1 LGGPISYE
9 QLINQI
15 TDRYEALGRRSRDIA
30 RYVVQ
35 NPNEIALN
43 SAKGIAERIGVEAS
57 SLVRFAQGFG
67 YSGFA
72 EMQRIFQSRLLTAAP
87 GYAERLEALKRELGG
102 DRSETMTGLLRDLAI
117 HDIASLQRLTD
128 TVTERELQT
137 AARLLARA
145 PTVHVLGQMRS
156 FPVAAYLRYLLTR
169 LRRDVRLIDGAGGLA
184 TEQAYTVERTHVL
197 VAVSFRYYARE
208 VVDIAEALAARGVPI
223 IAITDSQ
230 MSPITKHAA
239 ASFIVT
245 EAENHFTRS
254 LAAPICLAQ
263 ALVIAMAREI
273 RPDVPVAKLG
283 ADSLTQSAG
292 AVTPERKREPRRR
305 QQAHKMQ

>member
-1 LGGPISYE
+1 MSGPISYE
-9 QLINQI
+9 QLINEI
-15 TDRYEALGRRSRDIA
+15 TDRYDALGRRSRDIA

-43 SAKGIAERIGVEAS
+43 SAKGIAEKIGVEAS

-72 EMQRIFQSRLLTAAP
+72 EMQRIFQSRLVTAAP
-87 GYAERLEALKRELGG
+87 GYAERLDALKRELGG
-102 DRSETMTGLLRDLAI
+102 DNSDSMVGLLRDLAI

-128 TVTERELQT
+128 TVSEKDLQT

-145 PTVHVLGQMRS
+145 PTVHVIGQMRS
-156 FPVAAYLRYLLTR
+156 YPVAAYLRYLLTR

-184 TEQAYTVERTHVL
+184 TEQSHTVDRSHVL

-208 VVDIAEALAARGVPI
+208 VVDIVEALAARDVPI
-223 IAITDSQ
+223 IAITDSR
-230 MSPITKHAA
+230 MSPITKHADA
-239 ASFIVT
+239 TFVVT

-263 ALVIAMAREI
+263 AIVIAMAREI
-273 RPDVPVAKLG
+273 RPDIT
-283 ADSLTQSAG
+283 ADTLTHDALAAG
-292 AVTPERKREPRRR
+292 PAADKS
-305 QQAHKMQ
+305 

>member
-1 LGGPISYE
+1 MSGPISYE
-9 QLINQI
+9 QLINEI
-15 TDRYEALGRRSRDIA
+15 TDRYDALGRRSRDIA

-43 SAKGIAERIGVEAS
+43 SAKAIAEKIGVEAS

-72 EMQRIFQSRLLTAAP
+72 EMQRIFQSRLVTAAP
-87 GYAERLEALKRELGG
+87 GYAERLDALKRELGG
-102 DRSETMTGLLRDLAI
+102 DNSDSMVGMLRDLAI

-128 TVTERELQT
+128 TVSEKDLQT

-145 PTVHVLGQMRS
+145 PTVHVIGQMRS
-156 FPVAAYLRYLLTR
+156 YPVAAYLRYLLTR

-184 TEQAYTVERTHVL
+184 TEQSHTVDRSHVL

-208 VVDIAEALAARGVPI
+208 VVDIVEALAGRDVPI
-223 IAITDSQ
+223 IAITDSR
-230 MSPITKHAA
+230 MSPITKHADA
-239 ASFIVT
+239 TFVVT

-273 RPDVPVAKLG
+273 RPDITV
-283 ADSLTQSAG
+283 DTLTHDALAAG
-292 AVTPERKREPRRR
+292 PAPDKN
-305 QQAHKMQ
+305 

>member
-1 LGGPISYE
+1 MSGPISYE
-9 QLINQI
+9 QLINEI
-15 TDRYEALGRRSRDIA
+15 TDRYESLGRRSRDIA

-35 NPNEIALN
+35 NPNEIALR
-43 SAKGIAERIGVEAS
+43 SAKAVAERIGVEAS

-67 YSGFA
+67 YTGFA
-72 EMQRIFQSRLLTAAP
+72 EMQRVFQSRLVTGAP
-87 GYAERLEALKRELGG
+87 GYAERLAALKRELGG
-102 DRSETMTGLLRDLAI
+102 DRSETMTGLLHDLAI
-117 HDIASLQRLTD
+117 RDIASLQRLTD
-128 TVTERELQT
+128 TVSERDLQT

-145 PTVHVLGQMRS
+145 PTVHVLGQLRS

-184 TEQAYTVERTHVL
+184 TEQAHTVARNHVL

-208 VVDIAEALAARGVPI
+208 VVDIVEALAEREVPV

-230 MSPITKHAA
+230 LSPITKHAA
-239 ASFIVT
+239 AAFIVT
-245 EAENHFTRS
+245 EAENQFTRS

-273 RPDVPVAKLG
+273 RPDVAVEKLT
-283 ADSLTQSAG
+283 AESLAG
-292 AVTPERKREPRRR
+292 RAGRPAPPRKPEPRRR
-305 QQAHKMQ
+305 PAAAKLQ

>member
-1 LGGPISYE
+1 MSGPISYE

-43 SAKGIAERIGVEAS
+43 SAKGIAERIGAEAS
-57 SLVRFAQGFG
+57 SLVRFAQAFG

-102 DRSETMTGLLRDLAI
+102 DRSETMSGLLRDLAI

-128 TVTERELQT
+128 TVAEADLQT
-137 AARLLARA
+137 AARLLAHA
-145 PTVHVLGQMRS
+145 PTVHVIGQMRS

-184 TEQAYTVERTHVL
+184 TEQAYTVDPSHVL

-208 VVDIAEALAARGVPI
+208 VVAIVEALAERDVPI
-223 IAITDSQ
+223 IAITDSR
-230 MSPITKHAA
+230 MSPITKHAE
-239 ASFIVT
+239 ASFVVT

-273 RPDVPVAKLG
+273 RPDIAVEKLG
-283 ADSLTQSAG
+283 ADSLTETAG
-292 AVTPERKREPRRR
+292 AAAPERKRDLRRRR
-305 QQAHKMQ
+305 QA

>member
-1 LGGPISYE
+1 MAGPISYE
-9 QLINQI
+9 QLINEI

-43 SAKGIAERIGVEAS
+43 SAKGIAERVGVEAS

-72 EMQRIFQSRLLTAAP
+72 EMQRVFQSRLVTAAP

-102 DRSETMTGLLRDLAI
+102 DSAPTMTGLLRDLAI
-117 HDIASLQRLTD
+117 HDIVSLQRLTD
-128 TVTERELQT
+128 TVAERDLQA
-137 AARLLARA
+137 AARLLAQA
-145 PTVHVLGQMRS
+145 PTVHVIGQLRS
-156 FPVAAYLRYLLTR
+156 YPVAAYLRYLLTR

-184 TEQAYTVERTHVL
+184 TEQAYTVEPDHVL

-208 VVDIAEALAARGVPI
+208 VVDIVEALAGRGVPI

-239 ASFIVT
+239 AAFVVT

-273 RPDVPVAKLG
+273 RPDVAVENLT
-283 ADSLTQSAG
+283 ADSLARVPDAPTA
-292 AVTPERKREPRRR
+292 ARTPEPRRR
-305 QQAHKMQ
+305 RSARTQ

>member
-1 LGGPISYE
+1 MSGPISYE
-9 QLINQI
+9 QLINEI
-15 TDRYEALGRRSRDIA
+15 TDRYDALGRRSRDIA

-43 SAKGIAERIGVEAS
+43 SAKAIAEKIGVEAS

-72 EMQRIFQSRLLTAAP
+72 EMQRIFQSRLVTAAP
-87 GYAERLEALKRELGG
+87 GYAERLDALKRELGG
-102 DRSETMTGLLRDLAI
+102 DNSDSMAGMLRDLAI

-128 TVTERELQT
+128 TVSEKDLQT

-145 PTVHVLGQMRS
+145 PTVHVIGQMRS
-156 FPVAAYLRYLLTR
+156 YPVAAYLRYLLTR

-184 TEQAYTVERTHVL
+184 TEQSHTVDRSHVL

-208 VVDIAEALAARGVPI
+208 VVDIVEALAGRDVPI
-223 IAITDSQ
+223 IAITDSR
-230 MSPITKHAA
+230 MSPITKHADA
-239 ASFIVT
+239 TFVVT

-273 RPDVPVAKLG
+273 RPDITV
-283 ADSLTQSAG
+283 DTLTHDALAAG
-292 AVTPERKREPRRR
+292 PAPDKN
-305 QQAHKMQ
+305 